1 MVHTLFFISMVPLL
15 LFLIK
20 NIVELVIQ
28 FNTQTAHKQRLK
40 QLRLEMEK
48 VDKDTYESIEN
59 LTEPVRMK
67 LFPIIQNWLP
77 SLKLD
82 RKEQLA
88 IDLKTADWDDTFSPD
103 SFIAL
108 GLILKAVGLF
118 VFLMGSLIGGV
129 GIVFGLMFGSV
140 FAFGLDFWFKSSVD
154 GARTALFKDF
164 PDFIRIVSGYLSA
177 DMGIVEAITDS
188 IKYVGDGWRPILQQ
202 LVIDCKMRGV
212 DYGFSQM
219 KDNVDIFEVTEFVS
233 LVRLTLEMGGNVR
246 EGFEQQADKIAEIQK
261 NLMVIKIGKRKTLS
275 SVLQGPLLLCN
286 LVILALPTFGNI
298 AEFLGSM

>member
-1 MVHTLFFISMVPLL
+1 MIHTLFFIAMVPLL
-15 LFLIK
+15 LFLVK
-20 NIVELVIQ
+20 NLVELSIQ
-28 FNTQTAHKQRLK
+28 LNTQTAHKQRLK
-40 QLRLEMEK
+40 QLRLELEK
-48 VDKDTYESIEN
+48 IDKDTYESIEN
-59 LTEPVRMK
+59 MTEPVVTK
-67 LFPIIQNWLP
+67 IFPLIQNWLP
-77 SLKLD
+77 SLKVD
-82 RKEQLA
+82 RKDQLK
-88 IDLKTADWDDTFSPD
+88 IDLKTAGWDDTFSPD
-103 SFIAL
+103 TFIAL
-108 GLILKAVGLF
+108 GLMLKAVGLILLLF
-118 VFLMGSLIGGV
+118 GAMFGGV
-129 GIVFGLMFGSV
+129 ILVLSCMFGGV

-177 DMGIVEAITDS
+177 DMNIVEAITDS

-219 KDNVDIFEVTEFVS
+219 KNNVDIFEVTEFVS
-233 LVRLTLEMGGNVR
+233 LVRLTLEMGGNIR

-286 LVILALPTFGNI
+286 LVVLALPTFGNI
-298 AEFLGSM
+298 ASFLGTM